1 MDVTLVQTA
10 APGFPPAAQAVLV
23 RTYGQWTQSALRE
36 PAA

>member
-10 APGFPPAAQAVLV
+10 APGFPPAAQPVLV
-23 RTYGQWTQSALRE
+23 HTDGQWTRSALRE